1 MNLYYKP
8 TKEQCTELLSTTL
21 GEVEPQ
27 NENKITTSGRG
38 TEEDVNYGPGQKRDI
53 SLRLSS

>member
-27 NENKITTSGRG
+27 NENKIAH
-38 TEEDVNYGPGQKRDI
+38 
-53 SLRLSS
+53 